1 MTQDNLNTP
10 NETRLLSREIV
21 LAHQQQSFHALLR
34 HVWQSSSF
42 YRDLYSASGIGQA
55 ELAEVTPSDL
65 PIINKKLLMENFA
78 GAVTDLRLKK
88 NDLERWLHENRN
100 PAANYCDDF
109 IVVHSSGSSGNPAIF
124 VCSRADWQMAA
135 SAMAGRLPPPA
146 NYPAGKTRVAFHLA
160 THGNFGGVAV
170 AARLSRRIYET
181 LILSV
186 HDSHQEVARKLND
199 FQPHQLHGYA
209 SGVHDLSLL
218 AMTGELR
225 ISPKRIVVGGDKL
238 TASVERDIRRVWNV
252 PVYDFYSASESNYI
266 ALRRCGDD
274 EMTVIEDLNI
284 LEVLDDADRPVP
296 ENQEGRVVVTNLYN
310 RTLPIIRYELG
321 DYVSLG
327 KENPGQ
333 LYATIKDIRGRAID
347 ALPITLHDGRKDR
360 LNSHVLSAIY
370 VPALEKFQYIS
381 QRADYFEILY
391 VSAENLDAVI
401 RTQFQRI
408 LDLKSAAKTTF
419 QVRRVARIASD
430 PHTGKYNLVKIHHQP
445 RTDSLGVIGEL
456 NRFRE
461 SAADERTLTG
471 AFGEPG
477 ESMARQCP
485 DELSRNTDSHATQ
498 SETVEPN
505 RVPVKAQSSI
515 DAEAR
520 RLARSESRRGQG
532 EYRTSRLNRRLT
544 NLPPEQQVIQAKSF
558 HPSGTFVEFMKEEI
572 ERSIPE
578 RFEKIVS
585 LHCHRIA
592 VKTADR
598 AVTYAELNAI
608 ANRLAREILAGA
620 GTTQEPVALLFDN
633 GAALFAAMLG
643 VLKAGRFFVA
653 VDPSLPKARIAVLLE
668 DSQATLVVTDG
679 QYLALAGQVAS
690 TRCRLLDLE
699 SIDQSIPA
707 TNLGL
712 PVSADALALIFYTS
726 GSSGAAKALLWSHR
740 VLLHHLMLTTNAFHG
755 CAEDR
760 ISLLASGTSGAVTNG
775 LFALLIGAAL
785 LPFDVRKE
793 GIARLPSWLSEER
806 ISICWFSPQLFR
818 NLRDA
823 LRGREQFTDLRLIRL
838 AGEAVYRSDIDL
850 YKQHFPGNC
859 LLVNALS
866 SSEAGF
872 LSICYVDHNCDIS
885 GNEVPVGY
893 PVADKQIFL
902 LDEEGNDVGF
912 NQVGE
917 IVVRSRYLSL
927 GYWRRPDLTDAKF
940 RADGPGDRDERLY
953 FTGDLGLMRPDGCLI
968 YKGRKDFRVKIRGY
982 GVEFAEVEKVL
993 LEHTGIRE
1001 AVVAA
1006 PENESGEARLVAY
1019 VTCTSQPSPS
1029 VTELRGFAKQ
1039 NLPDYMIPSAF
1050 VILDE
1055 MPLTPNGKV
1064 DRRALPD
1071 LDHARPQLN
1080 TPFVSPGT
1088 SIEKQLADIWAEALD
1103 LAEVGIH
1110 DNFFDLGGHSLAAFQ
1125 VISRVNNRFQLEL
1138 PAHSLFR
1145 SQTVAEMALLIT
1157 QSQAHT
1163 LNQEDLDR
1171 ILTDLESVSDLQAQ
1185 ACVARENAENVGV
1198 KGK

>member
-1 MTQDNLNTP
+1 M
-10 NETRLLSREIV
+10 LSREIV

-34 HVWQSSSF
+34 HVWQHSSF
-42 YRDLYSASGIGQA
+42 YRDLYRDSGIRQA

-65 PIINKKLLMENFA
+65 PLINKKLLMENFPR
-78 GAVTDLRLKK
+78 AVTDPRLRKT
-88 NDLERWLHENRN
+88 DLERWLHENRN

-109 IVVHSSGSSGNPAIF
+109 IVVHSSGSSGNIALF
-124 VCSRADWQMAA
+124 VCSRADWQLAA

-146 NYPAGKTRVAFHLA
+146 NYPAGKTRVAFYLA
-160 THGNFGGVAV
+160 SHGNFGGVSV
-170 AARLSRRIYET
+170 AARMSRRIYDT

-186 HDSHQEVARKLND
+186 LDSYQEIARKLND

-209 SGVHDLSLL
+209 SGVHDLSIL
-218 AMTGELR
+218 AMTGKLR

-238 TASVERDIRRVWNV
+238 TANMERDIRRIWNV
-252 PVYDFYSASESNYI
+252 SVYDFYSASESNYI
-266 ALRRCGDD
+266 AVRQCGDD
-274 EMTVIEDLNI
+274 EMTLIEDLNVI
-284 LEVLDDADRPVP
+284 EVLDDADRPVS
-296 ENQEGRVVVTNLYN
+296 ENQEGRVVLTNLYN
-310 RTLPIIRYELG
+310 HTLPIIRYELG

-327 KENPGQ
+327 KEQTGRP
-333 LYATIKDIRGRAID
+333 YATIKDIRGRATD
-347 ALPITLHDGRKDR
+347 ALPVTLYDGRKDTI
-360 LNSHVLSAIY
+360 NSHALSAFY
-370 VPALEKFQYIS
+370 VPAIEKFQFIS
-381 QRADYFEILY
+381 PRSDYVQILY
-391 VSAENLDAVI
+391 ISAENLDAVI
-401 RTQFQRI
+401 RTEFQRI
-408 LDLKSAAKTTF
+408 LDLKGAAKTTF
-419 QVRRVARIASD
+419 EVRRVARIASD
-430 PHTGKYNLVKIHHQP
+430 SHTGKYNVVKIQHEP
-445 RTDSLGVIGEL
+445 IADRIDVIGKL
-456 NRFRE
+456 KPVGDG
-461 SAADERTLTG
+461 ALDKHTLPHS
-471 AFGEPG
+471 FCEPL
-477 ESMARQCP
+477 ESMVRSCP
-485 DELSRNTDSHATQ
+485 DELGRNTDSHATK
-498 SETVEPN
+498 SESIALN
-505 RVPVKAQSSI
+505 RVSVKLEPPA
-515 DAEAR
+515 DGETR
-520 RLARSESRRGQG
+520 RLARLKSSQRQRENGMSH
-532 EYRTSRLNRRLT
+532 LNRRLT
-544 NLPPEQQVIQAKSF
+544 NPPPEQQAIQSKSF

-572 ERSIPE
+572 ERSVPE
-578 RFEKIVS
+578 RFEKIVNMHS
-585 LHCHRIA
+585 HRIA

-598 AVTYAELNAI
+598 TVTYADLNTI
-608 ANRLAREILAGA
+608 ANRLARQILAEA

-653 VDPSLPKARIAVLLE
+653 VDPSLPKARIAILLE
-668 DSQATLVVTDG
+668 DSQATLVVTDR
-679 QYLALAGQVAS
+679 QYLALAGQVVG

-726 GSSGAAKALLWSHR
+726 GSSGAAKALLWTHR

-755 CAEDR
+755 CEEDR

-775 LFALLIGAAL
+775 LFALLVGAAL

-818 NLRDA
+818 NLREA

-838 AGEAVYRSDIDL
+838 AGEAAYRSDIDL

-859 LLVNALS
+859 FLVNALS

-872 LSICYVDHNCDIS
+872 LSICYVDHSSDIS

-893 PVADKQIFL
+893 PVADKQILL
-902 LDEEGNDVGF
+902 LDEEGKDVGF

-917 IVVRSRYLSL
+917 IVVSSRYLSL

-940 RADGPGDRDERLY
+940 RANPEDRDERLY
-953 FTGDLGLMRPDGCLI
+953 FTGDLGLMRPDGCLV

-1001 AVVAA
+1001 AVVVA
-1006 PENESGEARLVAY
+1006 PENESGEARLIAY
-1019 VTCTSQPSPS
+1019 VTSSSHPSPS

-1071 LDHARPQLN
+1071 PDHARPQLN
-1080 TPFVSPGT
+1080 TPFVSPRT
-1088 SIEKQLADIWAEALD
+1088 SIEKQLADIWAEVLD

-1125 VISRVNNRFQLEL
+1125 VISRVNNWFQLEL
-1138 PAHSLFR
+1138 PAHSLFQ
-1145 SQTVAEMALLIT
+1145 SPTVAEMALIIT
-1157 QSQAHT
+1157 QSEAHT
-1163 LNQEDLDR
+1163 LNQKDLDR
-1171 ILTDLESVSDLQAQ
+1171 ILTELESFSDVQAQ
-1185 ACVARENAENVGV
+1185 ECVARENAENVRV

>member
-1 MTQDNLNTP
+1 M
-10 NETRLLSREIV
+10 LSREIV
-21 LAHQQQSFHALLR
+21 LANQQQSFHALLR

-55 ELAEVTPSDL
+55 ELAELTPSDL
-65 PIINKKLLMENFA
+65 PIINKTLLMENFA
-78 GAVTDLRLKK
+78 GAVTDPRLKK

-124 VCSRADWQMAA
+124 VCSRADWQLAA

-160 THGNFGGVAV
+160 SHGNFGGVSI
-170 AARLSRRIYET
+170 AARMSRRIYET

-186 HDSHQEVARKLND
+186 LDSHQEVARKLND

-218 AMTGELR
+218 AMTRELR

-238 TASVERDIRRVWNV
+238 TANMERDIRREWNV

-266 ALRRCGDD
+266 ALRQCGDD

-284 LEVLDDADRPVP
+284 LEVLDDADRPVA

-327 KENPGQ
+327 KEKPGR
-333 LYATIKDIRGRAID
+333 LYATIKDIRGRATD
-347 ALPITLHDGRKDR
+347 ALPITLHDGRKDSI
-360 LNSHVLSAIY
+360 NPHVLELFY

-401 RTQFQRI
+401 RNQFQPI
-408 LDLKSAAKTTF
+408 LDLKGAAKTTF
-419 QVRRVARIASD
+419 EVRRVARIASD
-430 PHTGKYNLVKIHHQP
+430 PHTGKYNLVQIHHEP

-456 NRFRE
+456 NRFCE

-471 AFGEPG
+471 AFGEPV
-477 ESMARQCP
+477 ESMVRQCP
-485 DELSRNTDSHATQ
+485 DELSRNTDSHAKQ
-498 SETVEPN
+498 SETIELK
-505 RVPVKAQSSI
+505 RVLVKPESPI
-515 DAEAR
+515 DAEAGR
-520 RLARSESRRGQG
+520 IARVESRRGQG
-532 EYRTSRLNRRLT
+532 ENRTSHLNRGLT
-544 NLPPEQQVIQAKSF
+544 NPPPEQQVIQAKSF
-558 HPSGTFVEFMKEEI
+558 HPSGTVVEFKREEI

-585 LHCHRIA
+585 LHSDRIA
-592 VKTADR
+592 VETADR
-598 AVTYAELNAI
+598 TVTYAELNAI

-620 GTTQEPVALLFDN
+620 ETAQEPVALLFDN

-668 DSQATLVVTDG
+668 DSRATLVVTDG
-679 QYLALAGQVAS
+679 QYLALAGQVAG
-690 TRCRLLDLE
+690 TRCRLLDFE

-726 GSSGAAKALLWSHR
+726 GSSGAAKALLWTHR

-755 CAEDR
+755 CERDR

-818 NLRDA
+818 NLREA

-872 LSICYVDHNCDIS
+872 LSICYVDHSSDIP

-893 PVADKQIFL
+893 LVADKEILL
-902 LDEEGNDVGF
+902 LDEEGKDVGF

-940 RADGPGDRDERLY
+940 RADPEDRDERVY
-953 FTGDLGLMRPDGCLI
+953 FTGDLALLRPDGCLI

-982 GVEFAEVEKVL
+982 AVEFAEVEKAL
-993 LEHTGIRE
+993 LEHTGITE
-1001 AVVAA
+1001 AVVMA

-1019 VTCTSQPSPS
+1019 VTSSSHPSPS
-1029 VTELRGFAKQ
+1029 VTELRGFAKR

-1080 TPFVSPGT
+1080 TPFVAPRT
-1088 SIEKQLADIWAEALD
+1088 SIEKQLADIWAEVLD
-1103 LAEVGIH
+1103 LAEVGID

-1125 VISRVNNRFQLEL
+1125 VISRVNNCFRLDL
-1138 PAHSLFR
+1138 PAQSLFH
-1145 SQTVAEMALLIT
+1145 SPTVAEMALIIT
-1157 QSQAHT
+1157 QSEAHT
-1163 LNQEDLDR
+1163 LKQEDLER
-1171 ILTDLESVSDLQAQ
+1171 ILTESESFSDVQAQ
-1185 ACVARENAENVGV
+1185 ECVAREDGENLRV
-1198 KGK
+1198 KDK